1 MKKKN
6 IIIAVV
12 VLISILLLWFLS
24 DKIFDNQA
32 TDVAMSESEIAPFEK
47 AKALKDEYVFY
58 DDVMEQLRL
67 AHPNTDNLLTEHQ
80 TSQLFPELWIGQ
92 NISCR
97 AIESASF
104 FRKDFESTEI
114 EGNLETGTDR
124 LSVKVN
130 YDDTITFLTS
140 ASVETGSTEG
150 SVMDILVNNEF
161 TLIASDLESDK
172 FLDTLTISKETG
184 MGVWQSV
191 NASGLPM
198 TYEVPDSQMI
208 YLRCITPDTI

>member
-6 IIIAVV
+6 IIIGIV
-12 VLISILLLWFLS
+12 VLISILLLWFLA
-24 DKIFDNQA
+24 DKIFENRQA
-32 TDVAMSESEIAPFEK
+32 DVTTNESAVAPFAK

-58 DDVMEQLRL
+58 EDVMEQLRL
-67 AHPNTDNLLTEHQ
+67 EYPNRDNLLTEQQ

-150 SVMDILVNNEF
+150 SAMDILVNNEF
-161 TLIASDLESDK
+161 TLIASDLKSDK

-198 TYEVPDSQMI
+198 TYEVPDSHMV
-208 YLRCITPDTI
+208 YVRCVTS